1 MEKMVYSVKEVASLL
16 GISKS
21 LAYTL
26 VKKGEIPSIK
36 LGTRVV
42 IPKVRF
48 QAYLDGKLENN

>member
-1 MEKMVYSVKEVASLL
+1 MEKMVYSVIEVASLL